1 MSTAVVKMSLQN
13 ALRLRG
19 TFDKDIL
26 HFPCFDTKRRLII
39 SLFGYSGAIGFSSSD
54 VLLPETSGSTD
65 VELPPLTIYNINVHN
80 QLYYSMGDFT
90 SISRI
95 RIWIF
100 SRLPVLRYFYD
111 LD

>member
-26 HFPCFDTKRRLII
+26 HCPCFDTKRRLII

-54 VLLPETSGSTD
+54 VLLPETSGSTN
-65 VELPPLTIYNINVHN
+65 VELPPPTIYKINVYN
-80 QLYYSMGDFT
+80 QLYYSMGMVCCFID
-90 SISRI
+90 ISRI
-95 RIWIF
+95 QIGI
-100 SRLPVLRYFYD
+100 
-111 LD
+111 